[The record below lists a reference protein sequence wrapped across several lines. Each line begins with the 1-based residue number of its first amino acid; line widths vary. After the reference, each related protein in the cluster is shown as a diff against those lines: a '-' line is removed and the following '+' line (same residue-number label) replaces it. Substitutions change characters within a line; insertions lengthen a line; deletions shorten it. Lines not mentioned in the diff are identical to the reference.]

1 MFVCVCVCVCV
12 CECESSFIQSSLF
25 PHSLINGT
33 DHPQTCR
40 QECVHTC
47 VCFAHV
53 CVCADRRGGELY
65 TAAKTSMK
73 AFQVSPRALPC
84 IDVCVCV
91 YVCVCALYLGGG
103 EAQAPC
109 QAPSFPGFSPL
120 AKCTNVG
127 QESQA
132 ACCSETELERLE
144 LHLRGVLWSANEC
157 QK

>member
-1 MFVCVCVCVCV
+1 MALITHRLADKSVYIRVCV
-12 CECESSFIQSSLF
+12 L
-25 PHSLINGT
+25 
-33 DHPQTCR
+33 R
-40 QECVHTC
+40 M
-47 VCFAHV
+47 

-84 IDVCVCV
+84 IDVCVCT
-91 YVCVCALYLGGG
+91 CVCALYLGGG

-120 AKCTNVG
+120 AECANVG

>member
-1 MFVCVCVCVCV
+1 MALITHRLADKSVYIRVCV
-12 CECESSFIQSSLF
+12 L
-25 PHSLINGT
+25 
-33 DHPQTCR
+33 R
-40 QECVHTC
+40 M
-47 VCFAHV
+47 
-53 CVCADRRGGELY
+53 CVCADRREDERL
-65 TAAKTSMK
+65 MN
-73 AFQVSPRALPC
+73 AFQLLTRFGTPEG
-84 IDVCVCV
+84 VCVCT
-91 YVCVCALYLGGG
+91 CVCALYLGGG

-120 AKCTNVG
+120 AECANVG